1 MPDMKK
7 IYRESIVPAMKESRG
22 YTNLLEVPRLQKIV
36 INCGINTKMDKD
48 AAKEAKENIAI
59 VTGQNPVVTKTV
71 KDIANFKLRKGMQV
85 GVMVTLRGSRMYDF
99 FDRLVH
105 NYLPRV
111 RDFRGVSKKA
121 FDGSGNYNLGIKDI
135 SLFTEIDLDKMKH
148 SLGLNITFVTSAKTN
163 EEALELLQKFGM
175 PFATN

>member
-7 IYRESIVPAMKESRG
+7 IYRENIVPAMKESRG
-22 YTNLLEVPRLQKIV
+22 YKNLLEVPKLQKIV

-48 AAKEAKENIAI
+48 AAKEARENIAM
-59 VTGQNPVVTKTV
+59 VTGQNPVTTKTM
-71 KDIANFKLRKGMQV
+71 KDIANFKMRKGMQV
-85 GVMVTLRGSRMYDF
+85 GVMVTLRGSKMYDF
-99 FDRLVH
+99 LDRLVH

-148 SLGLNITFVTSAKTN
+148 SLGLNITFVTSAKTD
-163 EEALELLQKFGM
+163 EEASELLQKFGM

>member
-7 IYRESIVPAMKESRG
+7 NYRENIVPAMKESRG
-22 YTNLLEVPRLQKIV
+22 YKNLLEVPRLQKIV

-48 AAKEAKENIAI
+48 AAKEARENIAM
-59 VTGQNPVVTKTV
+59 VTGQNPVMTKTM
-71 KDIANFKLRKGMQV
+71 KDIANFKMRKGMQV
-85 GVMVTLRGSRMYDF
+85 GVMVTVRGSKMYDF
-99 FDRLVH
+99 LDRLVH

-148 SLGLNITFVTSAKTN
+148 SLGLNITFVTSAKTD
-163 EEALELLQKFGM
+163 EEAVELLQKFGM

>member
-7 IYRESIVPAMKESRG
+7 KYRENIVPAMKESRG
-22 YTNLLEVPRLQKIV
+22 YKNLLEVPSLQKIV

-48 AAKEAKENIAI
+48 AAKEARENIAM
-59 VTGQNPVVTKTV
+59 VTGQNPVMTKTM
-71 KDIANFKLRKGMQV
+71 KDIANFKMRKGMQV
-85 GVMVTLRGSRMYDF
+85 GVMVTLRGSKMYDF
-99 FDRLVH
+99 LDRLVH

-148 SLGLNITFVTSAKTN
+148 SLGLNITFVTSAKTD
-163 EEALELLQKFGM
+163 EEAVELLQKFGM

>member
-7 IYRESIVPAMKESRG
+7 KYRENIVPAMKESRG
-22 YTNLLEVPRLQKIV
+22 YKNLLEVPSLQKIV

-48 AAKEAKENIAI
+48 AAKEARENIAM
-59 VTGQNPVVTKTV
+59 VTGQNPVMTKTM
-71 KDIANFKLRKGMQV
+71 KDIANFKMRKGMQV
-85 GVMVTLRGSRMYDF
+85 GVMVTLRGSKMYDF
-99 FDRLVH
+99 LDRLVH

-148 SLGLNITFVTSAKTN
+148 ALGLNITFVTSAKTD
-163 EEALELLQKFGM
+163 EEAVELLQKFGM

>member
-7 IYRESIVPAMKESRG
+7 NYRENIVPAMKESRG
-22 YTNLLEVPRLQKIV
+22 YKNLLEVPRLQKIV

-48 AAKEAKENIAI
+48 AAKEARENIAM
-59 VTGQNPVVTKTV
+59 VTGQNPVMTKTM
-71 KDIANFKLRKGMQV
+71 KDIANFKMRKGMQV
-85 GVMVTLRGSRMYDF
+85 GVMVTLRGSKMYDF
-99 FDRLVH
+99 LDRLVH

-148 SLGLNITFVTSAKTN
+148 SLGLNITFVTSAKTD
-163 EEALELLQKFGM
+163 EEASELLQKFGM

>member
-7 IYRESIVPAMKESRG
+7 NYRENIVPAMKESRG
-22 YTNLLEVPRLQKIV
+22 YKNLLEVPRLQKIV

-48 AAKEAKENIAI
+48 AAKEARENIAM
-59 VTGQNPVVTKTV
+59 VTGQNPVMTKTM
-71 KDIANFKLRKGMQV
+71 KDIANFKMRKGMQV
-85 GVMVTLRGSRMYDF
+85 GVMVTLRGSKMYDF
-99 FDRLVH
+99 LDRLVH

-148 SLGLNITFVTSAKTN
+148 SLGLNITFVTSAKTD
-163 EEALELLQKFGM
+163 EEAVELLQKFGM

>member
-7 IYRESIVPAMKESRG
+7 IYRENIVPAMKESRG
-22 YTNLLEVPRLQKIV
+22 YTNLLQVPRLQKIV

-175 PFATN
+175 PFVTN

>member
-1 MPDMKK
+1 
-7 IYRESIVPAMKESRG
+7 
-22 YTNLLEVPRLQKIV
+22 
-36 INCGINTKMDKD
+36 
-48 AAKEAKENIAI
+48 
-59 VTGQNPVVTKTV
+59 
-71 KDIANFKLRKGMQV
+71 
-85 GVMVTLRGSRMYDF
+85 MVTLRGSKMYDF
-99 FDRLVH
+99 LDRLVH

-148 SLGLNITFVTSAKTN
+148 SLGLNITFVTSAKTD
-163 EEALELLQKFGM
+163 EEAVELLQKFGM